1 MKLYIIDDDD
11 LIHSLYRLHFKQ
23 LVHGFEAESFYNGL
37 EAIRTFE
44 ERSTD
49 GLEMPDIVL
58 LDINMPVMGGKE
70 FLDQFELV
78 APSLKKIPSIFIL
91 SSCLL
96 EDELMK
102 RRKYVVDVFTKP
114 LTKEIVQ
121 RMIVNQIEYE

>member
-11 LIHSLYRLHFKQ
+11 LIHSLYRLHFNQ

-37 EAIRTFE
+37 EAIRAFE
-44 ERSTD
+44 DRSTD
-49 GLEMPDIVL
+49 GLEIPDIVL
-58 LDINMPVMGGKE
+58 LDINMPVMGGNE
-70 FLDQFELV
+70 FLDHFELV

-121 RMIVNQIEYE
+121 KMIVNQIEYE